1 VDELVF
7 ARGGFSFLVLT
18 IFLLCGCAVSPPLP
32 HTADAPTPIRLGE
45 QHLLTSVLLGDTREI
60 NVWVPPGIA
69 EGRMPG
75 AVIYLIDGALDQD
88 FKHIAGLGELCA
100 LSWTCETTLIVG
112 IQTKDRQREL
122 TPAATDPRFIAGFPQ
137 AGGAAD
143 FRRFLAEEVRPFID
157 ARYPGAPRTVLMG
170 ESLAGLFVIDT
181 LLETPTLF
189 DDYVAIS
196 PSLWWDAG
204 RIAAGAPAKLAGPGR
219 EGRRLYM
226 AIANEGGPMQAGVN
240 TLRAAIAAAAP
251 DGFEFIFS
259 DRSASETHATIYH
272 GEALAALRRLYP
284 MPPWEGEAP
293 WWMIPDGAPPQPA
306 E

>member
-1 VDELVF
+1 ML
-7 ARGGFSFLVLT
+7 ARTGISFLVLT
-18 IFLLCGCAVSPPLP
+18 IGLLSGCAASPPP
-32 HTADAPTPIRLGE
+32 PQKAAITPTPIPLGE
-45 QHLLTSVLLGDTREI
+45 QHVFTSAILGDTREI

-69 EGRMPG
+69 EGRTPG
-75 AVIYLIDGALDQD
+75 AVIYLLDGALDQD

-112 IQTKDRQREL
+112 IQTKDRQNEL
-122 TPAATDPRFIAGFPQ
+122 TPAATDPRFIEGFPQ
-137 AGGAAD
+137 AGGAAA
-143 FRRFLAEEVRPFID
+143 FRRFIAEEVRPFIES
-157 ARYPGAPRTVLMG
+157 RYPAAPRTVLMG

-181 LLETPTLF
+181 MLETPALF

-204 RIAAGAPAKLAGPGR
+204 RLSQQAPAKLAGAQP
-219 EGRRLYM
+219 EGRLYL
-226 AIANEGGPMQAGVN
+226 AIADEGGTMQAGVDAM
-240 TLRAAIAAAAP
+240 RAAIAAAAP
-251 DGFEFIFS
+251 EGFEFIFS

-284 MPPWEGEAP
+284 MPPWEGKAP
-293 WWMIPDGAPPQPA
+293 WWMMPDGAPAQPA

>member
-1 VDELVF
+1 ML
-7 ARGGFSFLVLT
+7 ARTGISFLVLT
-18 IFLLCGCAVSPPLP
+18 IGLLSGCAASPPP
-32 HTADAPTPIRLGE
+32 PQKAAITPTPIPLGE
-45 QHLLTSVLLGDTREI
+45 QHVLTSAILGDTREI

-69 EGRMPG
+69 EGRTPG
-75 AVIYLIDGALDQD
+75 AVIYLLDGALDQD

-112 IQTKDRQREL
+112 IQTKDRQHEL
-122 TPAATDPRFIAGFPQ
+122 TPAATDPRFIEGFPQ
-137 AGGAAD
+137 AGGAGA
-143 FRRFLAEEVRPFID
+143 FRRFIAEEVRPFIES
-157 ARYPGAPRTVLMG
+157 RYPAAPRTVLMG

-181 LLETPTLF
+181 MLETPALF

-204 RIAAGAPAKLAGPGR
+204 RLSQQAPAKLAGAQP
-219 EGRRLYM
+219 EGRLYL
-226 AIANEGGPMQAGVN
+226 AIADEGGTMQAGVDAM
-240 TLRAAIAAAAP
+240 RAAIAAAAP
-251 DGFEFIFS
+251 EGFEFIFS

-284 MPPWEGEAP
+284 MPPWEGKAP
-293 WWMIPDGAPPQPA
+293 WWMMPDGAPAQPA